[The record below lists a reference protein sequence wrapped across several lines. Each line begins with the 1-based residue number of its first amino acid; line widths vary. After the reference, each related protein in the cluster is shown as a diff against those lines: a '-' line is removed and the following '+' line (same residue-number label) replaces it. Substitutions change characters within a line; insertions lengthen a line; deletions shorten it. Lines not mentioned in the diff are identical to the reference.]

1 MWHTGVR
8 GGVGDRVQRSHE
20 ALAAFETGEGQ
31 STLAMVL
38 YRSPPCVCGRDVV
51 EVTRALAAAARKG
64 LPSSKRRRRKRLRC

>member
-1 MWHTGVR
+1 MWQPGYAVASAYW
-8 GGVGDRVQRSHE
+8 VQRCHE
-20 ALAAFETGEGQ
+20 ALAAFETCEGQ

-64 LPSSKRRRRKRLRC
+64 LPSSKRRRPKRWRC